1 MKYDVTVIGAGIS
14 GLTTAALLAKRSLK
28 VCVIDAQYKPG
39 GSCGIFKRKDV
50 VFAQGSAML
59 YGFNEGGYN
68 PHRYVFNEL
77 EEEIDI
83 IKHDQLY
90 AINYDGH
97 RIIFHQ
103 DLDMFI
109 EELVK
114 VFPKERKNFK
124 KFYTD

>member
-1 MKYDVTVIGAGIS
+1 
-14 GLTTAALLAKRSLK
+14 
-28 VCVIDAQYKPG
+28 
-39 GSCGIFKRKDV
+39 
-50 VFAQGSAML
+50 ML

-77 EEEIDI
+77 EEEIDK

-103 DLDMFI
+103 DIDMFI

-124 KFYTD
+124 KFYTDLSDSYMKIIAENPAFISPDAMKKENGFKSLLKHPKEYMRF